1 MKLQIQ
7 NRVDHTLR
15 DRSLD
20 LADGIFVRLDTAG
33 FFVDAS
39 ANVARLGVDLDAML
53 VMPHV
58 TDFVVADYQLKVAQ
72 YFQQVAAQQ
81 GSAQGIRFPVNAAH
95 ASERS
100 EVVGAPAAN
109 AEPGEDRDWYDLTLT
124 RLDNDEGELAGVLG
138 TLQIVRERGD
148 IAEEKPAPKPMV
160 TSNDPFTG
168 LADRRAFVRE
178 LTSGIAVSE
187 CASVAI
193 LAIDGMRAIFMQYGQ
208 ATADEIRW
216 GFARFLE
223 AMAEPHFT
231 IAQIDDERFGVVLPG
246 RGSAEAKEW
255 ASETLHIFAG
265 LAMPDAGSKP
275 DLSASAGIAR
285 LDLSAEWTIRQAELG
300 LVMARAAGGMQAAI
314 CRPQSTFL
322 NGRSVERAIEAVVER
337 AAKRAS

>member
-7 NRVDHTLR
+7 NRVDHTISG
-15 DRSLD
+15 RSLD
-20 LADGIFVRLDTAG
+20 LADEIFVRLDTAG

-39 ANVARLGVDLDAML
+39 INVARLGIDLDAML

-58 TDFVVADYQLKVAQ
+58 TDFVSTDYRSKVTRYFHQVVAEGGCSHSV
-72 YFQQVAAQQ
+72 
-81 GSAQGIRFPVNAAH
+81 RFPVNAIH
-95 ASERS
+95 SDDTDHSDYLGE
-100 EVVGAPAAN
+100 
-109 AEPGEDRDWYDLTLT
+109 AEGRDWYDLTLT
-124 RLDNDEGELAGVLG
+124 RLDDDEGELAGVLG
-138 TLQIVRERGD
+138 TLQIVCED
-148 IAEEKPAPKPMV
+148 IGIADQNPAPKPVV
-160 TSNDPFTG
+160 TANDPFTG

-178 LTSGIAVSE
+178 LTGGIATNES
-187 CASVAI
+187 ASVAI

-223 AMAEPHFT
+223 AMAETHFT
-231 IAQIDDERFGVVLPG
+231 IAQIDDERFGVILPG

-255 ASETLHIFAG
+255 ACETLRIFAG

-314 CRPQSTFL
+314 CRPQSTFS
-322 NGRSVERAIEAVVER
+322 NGRPVERAIEAVVER
-337 AAKRAS
+337 AVKRAS

>member
-7 NRVDHTLR
+7 NRVDHTLSG
-15 DRSLD
+15 RSLD

-39 ANVARLGVDLDAML
+39 ANVARLGIDLDAML

-58 TDFVVADYQLKVAQ
+58 TDFVVSDHQSKVTQ
-72 YFQQVAAQQ
+72 YFHQVVAEGGCAH
-81 GSAQGIRFPVNAAH
+81 SVRFPVNALPMNDMGE
-95 ASERS
+95 ASEVPVFSIS
-100 EVVGAPAAN
+100 ECK
-109 AEPGEDRDWYDLTLT
+109 DQDWYDLTLT
-124 RLDNDEGELAGVLG
+124 RLDNDDGELAGVLG
-138 TLQIVRERGD
+138 TLQMVPERSEMGD
-148 IAEEKPAPKPMV
+148 PNPAPKPIE
-160 TSNDPFTG
+160 TANDPFTG

-231 IAQIDDERFGVVLPG
+231 IAQVDDERFGVILPG
-246 RGSAEAKEW
+246 RRPADAKEW
-255 ASETLHIFAG
+255 ASETLRIFAG

-314 CRPQSTFL
+314 CRPKSTFS

-337 AAKRAS
+337 ASKRA